1 MQHAL
6 RVLNLR
12 KSFGPVTVF
21 DGIDLAMAPGQ
32 VVSLIGASG
41 SGKSTILRCINFLEM
56 PDFGT
61 VEVFDKGVSIAKD
74 SNGALSVVN
83 RRQIREIRQIVG
95 MVFQNFNLWPHR
107 TALGNV
113 TEALIHV
120 LGQSKAEAREAGLAA
135 LEKVGMASLASRYPS
150 QLSGGQQQRVAIARV
165 LAMRPRVMLF
175 DEATSALDPE
185 LVGEVLKV
193 LRLLAEEGNT
203 ILQVTHEMRYAREV
217 SDRMVFLH
225 RGKILQDAAPEEL
238 FRNPADEAV
247 RRFLSGSH

>member
-1 MQHAL
+1 MSHAL
-6 RVLNLR
+6 RLLNLR

-21 DGIDLAMAPGQ
+21 DGIGLTLAKGE

-56 PDFGT
+56 PDSGT
-61 VEVFDKGVSIAKD
+61 VEVFDKGLMIAP
-74 SNGALSVVN
+74 GAPPSLSQ
-83 RRQIREIRQIVG
+83 RHQIREIRKITG

-120 LGQSKAEAREAGLAA
+120 LGQDTAQARDTAMAA
-135 LEKVGMASLASRYPS
+135 LDKVGMAGFATRYPAE
-150 QLSGGQQQRVAIARV
+150 LSGGQQQRVGIARV

-203 ILQVTHEMRYAREV
+203 ILQVTHEMRFAREV
-217 SDRMVFLH
+217 SDRMVFLCKG
-225 RGKILQDAAPEEL
+225 RILQDAPPEEL
-238 FRNPADEAV
+238 FRHPADDAV
-247 RRFLSGSH
+247 KRFLSGPH